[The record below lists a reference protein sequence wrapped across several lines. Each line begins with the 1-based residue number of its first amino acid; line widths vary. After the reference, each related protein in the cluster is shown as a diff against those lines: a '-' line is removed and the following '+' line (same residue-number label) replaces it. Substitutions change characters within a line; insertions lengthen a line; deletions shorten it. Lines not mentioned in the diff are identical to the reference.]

1 MSIKLD
7 WLGCATFR
15 LLIDDL
21 TIFLDTYIDKVSA
34 APNVGIST
42 AEIKNADFIFIGHS
56 HFDHIGGAD
65 VIAKNTG
72 ADVIG
77 SNESVRILI
86 EAGVPEEQLRR
97 AQGGERYRLSDSVT
111 VRVFPSLHSCIWI
124 PNTFRPK
131 ADESQT
137 GHLNLTED
145 ERWGPRKPDPLPS
158 GTDPNLIK
166 EIEDHREETLGSSDI
181 GGALCFLF
189 ETPQGSIFFQDTS
202 GCWTG
207 VVSDLRADAAILA
220 MAGRPNIDGEPI
232 QGSLTDYIGLMASM
246 LKPKEIILG
255 HHDDWMPPKTKDD
268 SNPKSLQPVIDRINL
283 VRPGTL
289 FHQPKYLD
297 ATELLK

>member
-72 ADVIG
+72 AEVIG

-86 EAGVPEEQLRR
+86 EAGVPKEQLRR

-124 PNTFRPK
+124 PNTFRP
-131 ADESQT
+131 
-137 GHLNLTED
+137 
-145 ERWGPRKPDPLPS
+145 S
-158 GTDPNLIK
+158 G
-166 EIEDHREETLGSSDI
+166 
-181 GGALCFLF
+181 
-189 ETPQGSIFFQDTS
+189 
-202 GCWTG
+202 
-207 VVSDLRADAAILA
+207 
-220 MAGRPNIDGEPI
+220 
-232 QGSLTDYIGLMASM
+232 
-246 LKPKEIILG
+246 
-255 HHDDWMPPKTKDD
+255 
-268 SNPKSLQPVIDRINL
+268 
-283 VRPGTL
+283 
-289 FHQPKYLD
+289 
-297 ATELLK
+297 